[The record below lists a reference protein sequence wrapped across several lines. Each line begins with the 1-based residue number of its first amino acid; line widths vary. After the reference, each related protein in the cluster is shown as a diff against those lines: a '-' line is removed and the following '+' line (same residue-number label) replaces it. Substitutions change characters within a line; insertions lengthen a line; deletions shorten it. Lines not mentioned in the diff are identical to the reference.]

1 MEQGEI
7 KNNGDAAAGAAVYS
21 KSVLSIY
28 NLYVLGFSNTF
39 AWKCP
44 SRHILAFYNEHIS
57 GNHLDVGVGTGYF
70 LDKCSFP
77 TPQPR
82 ISLLDLNENSLQT
95 TANRLR
101 RYNPSLHAAN
111 VFDPLEIEPAGF
123 DSIALNYL
131 LHCLP
136 GDLLEKRVV
145 FGNLNPLLN
154 KEGGVIFGTT
164 ILGQGVPH
172 NFLGNALM
180 RTYNG
185 KGIFGNTDDNL
196 ADLETVLKEEFRDY
210 SVHIV
215 GCVAFFVGRT
225 G

>member
-1 MEQGEI
+1 MKREGNKDGQVT
-7 KNNGDAAAGAAVYS
+7 AGAAVYS

-28 NLYVLGFSNTF
+28 DWYVLGFSNTF

-57 GNHLDVGVGTGYF
+57 ANHLDVGVGTGYF
-70 LDKCSFP
+70 LDKCDFP

-82 ISLLDLNENSLQT
+82 IGLLDLNENSLQKTAVRLQRYHPT
-95 TANRLR
+95 T
-101 RYNPSLHAAN
+101 HVAN
-111 VFDPLEIEPAGF
+111 VLNPLEIEPAGF

-136 GDLLEKRVV
+136 GNLREKRVV
-145 FGNLNPLLN
+145 LRHLKPLLN
-154 KEGGVIFGTT
+154 KDGGVIFGST

-172 NFLGNALM
+172 NVLGRALM

-185 KGIFGNTDDNL
+185 KGIFGNDEDTL
-196 ADLETVLKEEFRDY
+196 ADLENVLQDEFQEHDVR
-210 SVHIV
+210 VV
-215 GCVAFFVGRT
+215 GCVALFVGRT
-225 G
+225 